1 MAEIKPVR
9 HARPCGDFC
18 AEIDSRVDEQYLV
31 LVGSEGLDVPE
42 LVGEFNRAASLDLE
56 VGSACRA
63 AVLDAVIPDAIE
75 GIPRGLSL
83 GGSEASRSA
92 GLELELTL
100 DGLNVTCGN
109 AGIRLDVVLVI
120 DLSPNLIVVSS
131 RVTHEAEPV
140 VLHADELSGSK
151 TLEDSVRVRG
161 GSEGSWVE
169 PLVNL
174 VDGVIVS
181 SIEDEH
187 GKVIGVNC
195 QSGGGAVKIVEAE
208 EGIQLDPSL

>member
-42 LVGEFNRAASLDLE
+42 LVAEFNRATSLDLE

-83 GGSEASRSA
+83 GGSEGSRSA

-120 DLSPNLIVVSS
+120 AEVVQSPATCMLLAWDAHAKGLNLNLTIRTANPARDQRTKLS
-131 RVTHEAEPV
+131 
-140 VLHADELSGSK
+140 LSHQ
-151 TLEDSVRVRG
+151 E
-161 GSEGSWVE
+161 
-169 PLVNL
+169 
-174 VDGVIVS
+174 
-181 SIEDEH
+181 
-187 GKVIGVNC
+187 
-195 QSGGGAVKIVEAE
+195 QS
-208 EGIQLDPSL
+208 